1 MKFKIFRALALV
13 SLFVFISCETEPFID
28 NSAVEKIDNLKNR
41 PSKVDVCHYDQSE
54 DTWKVLNI
62 SINALN
68 AHLRHGDVQ
77 LIDSDGDGYTEQ
89 INECVPGGDCNDMDA
104 EINPGMIEICG
115 NGIDDN
121 CDGQIDEEC
130 GEGIAYS
137 LRKFFG
143 WSNAVLKIRRSSD
156 NATAYLFFDGASSS
170 DLITTSSYISTTSNT
185 TPDTTTFGTWIS
197 TNDGFVEEWIAQTPK
212 DIIDNDLITIQTTTS
227 EQPKIVSAGVIVTD
241 NSLPALD
248 FDGTDQLLSTSG
260 KFIPGLDPGEN
271 FTVLTVSSSDINIG
285 SVFCNS
291 DSSNFRF
298 VIFNDKRVN
307 KRNGFIQT
315 ASGTFAAD
323 NIAQHNTADVKL
335 LSNIVDDAYL
345 IESYHNG
352 TVQTNDTYSG
362 SFNNDRI
369 RIGVQHGGNTK
380 INGRIQEIWIF
391 LSDESSNMT
400 THHSDINTYYS
411 IY

>member
-1 MKFKIFRALALV
+1 
-13 SLFVFISCETEPFID
+13 
-28 NSAVEKIDNLKNR
+28 
-41 PSKVDVCHYDQSE
+41 
-54 DTWKVLNI
+54 
-62 SINALN
+62 
-68 AHLRHGDVQ
+68 
-77 LIDSDGDGYTEQ
+77 
-89 INECVPGGDCNDMDA
+89 
-104 EINPGMIEICG
+104 MI
-115 NGIDDN
+115 
-121 CDGQIDEEC
+121 
-130 GEGIAYS
+130 
-137 LRKFFG
+137 
-143 WSNAVLKIRRSSD
+143 
-156 NATAYLFFDGASSS
+156 
-170 DLITTSSYISTTSNT
+170 
-185 TPDTTTFGTWIS
+185 
-197 TNDGFVEEWIAQTPK
+197 
-212 DIIDNDLITIQTTTS
+212 
-227 EQPKIVSAGVIVTD
+227 D

-248 FDGTDQLLSTSG
+248 FDGTDQLLSASG

-271 FTVLTVSSSDINIG
+271 FTVLTVSSSDNNIG

-291 DSSNFRF
+291 DSAFRF
-298 VIFNDKRVN
+298 VIFNDKRTN

-352 TVQTNDTYSG
+352 TVQTNDTYFG
-362 SFNNDRI
+362 SFSNDRI

-380 INGRIQEIWIF
+380 INGRIQEIRIF